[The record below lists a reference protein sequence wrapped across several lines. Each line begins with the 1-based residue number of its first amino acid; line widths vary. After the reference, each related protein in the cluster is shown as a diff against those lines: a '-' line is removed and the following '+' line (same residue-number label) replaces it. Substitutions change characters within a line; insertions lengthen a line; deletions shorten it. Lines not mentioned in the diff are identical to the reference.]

1 MQVNYSLI
9 IPIICTIATSVIAIL
24 NYKNS
29 IDNRNSVEVTD
40 RVKRDTA
47 ISTKLDMVITG
58 NIELKSEIKNI
69 NNKFDDIS
77 ERVARC
83 EENTRHAH
91 ERIDKIEDK
100 LN

>member
-1 MQVNYSLI
+1 MHINYSLI
-9 IPIICTIATSVIAIL
+9 ISIICTVVTSIIAIL

-29 IDNRNSVEVTD
+29 IDNRNCVEVTD

-83 EENTRHAH
+83 EENTKHAH
-91 ERIDKIEDK
+91 GGIDKIEDK